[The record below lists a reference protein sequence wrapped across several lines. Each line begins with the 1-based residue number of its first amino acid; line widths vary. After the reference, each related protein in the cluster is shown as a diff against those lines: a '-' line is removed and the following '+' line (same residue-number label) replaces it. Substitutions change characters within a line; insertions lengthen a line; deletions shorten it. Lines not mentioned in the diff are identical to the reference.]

1 MGVARERRLGSAQS
15 VLSNTAVHTLP
26 SRLASFPNGLLTPWD
41 DAGFEVSAECWGVCG
56 RTGGGDFFT
65 LAVRAPGHIGVTI
78 GDACGRG
85 ADGEAQLARV
95 LPEVRRLAV
104 SGASPA
110 ELLTELNRTVAEQLP
125 LDRFVTAAAF
135 EFNMRAGVLTVANAA
150 HVPAIIRRGW
160 GRHVSVV
167 GRPSGMPLGIDERTI
182 YLDEHHELNVGDVIV
197 LMTDGVLEAVE
208 SDLLS
213 MTTLKRL
220 LGEAEEGAA
229 DVHKFLLR
237 KCEECTRGNR
247 VDDMTLMALAAI
259 SEPMPASGGLRDLAQ
274 AS

>member
-1 MGVARERRLGSAQS
+1 M
-15 VLSNTAVHTLP
+15 HTLP
-26 SRLASFPNGLLTPWD
+26 SRLSSFSNGLLTPWD
-41 DAGFEVSAECWGVCG
+41 NAGFHVAAECWGVCG

-65 LAVRAPGHIGVTI
+65 VSVREPGHIGVVI

-85 ADGEAQLARV
+85 EDGEAQISKV
-95 LPEVRRLAV
+95 FPEIRRLAL

-110 ELLTELNRTVAEQLP
+110 ELLTELNRTVAKALP
-125 LDRFVTAAAF
+125 VDRFVTAAAF
-135 EFNMRAGVLTVANAA
+135 EFNMRRGVLSVANAA
-150 HVPAIIRRGW
+150 HVPAIVRRGSS
-160 GRHVSVV
+160 RQVSIV
-167 GRPSGMPLGIDERTI
+167 GRPSGMPLGIEKSTT
-182 YLDEHHELNVGDVIV
+182 YLDEHHELHRGDVIV

-220 LGEAEEGAA
+220 LGEAEDRAA
-229 DVHKFLLR
+229 DVHRFLLR

-247 VDDMTLMALAAI
+247 VDDMTLMAL
-259 SEPMPASGGLRDLAQ
+259 EPTPAPEPASESVCQLAQ